1 MCCSLLTA
9 TLNESRSGKLS
20 TASGRAFHC
29 AMASGKKSIYSD
41 LYWFGFGDKSLSG
54 STRLLCEWV
63 GHSLEEVL
71 PQVLKQ
77 FCRRDID
84 GHLPVFAQEFS
95 NLAG

>member
-9 TLNESRSGKLS
+9 TLNKSRSGKLT

-29 AMASGKKSIYSD
+29 TIASGKSSIYSN
-41 LYWFGFGDKSLSG
+41 LYWFGFGDKSLSVSIG
-54 STRLLCEWV
+54 ILCWWV

-71 PQVLKQ
+71 LQVHRQ
-77 FCRRDID
+77 FCKRDID

>member
-9 TLNESRSGKLS
+9 TLNKSRSGKLA
-20 TASGRAFHC
+20 TASGHSTVLWPVEKR
-29 AMASGKKSIYSD
+29 SIYSS

-54 STRLLCEWV
+54 STGIFCGWV
-63 GHSLEEVL
+63 GCSLEEVL
-71 PQVLKQ
+71 PQVHKQ
-77 FCRRDID
+77 FCKRDID